1 MNMQHQ
7 KGQSLERPPRRRA
20 ADATRIA
27 GHPAEPAM
35 CTSFACRTPS
45 AWPLGGSPTTKDGL
59 RVGRRLEPMTDQLT
73 LMLLFGAGTL
83 AGAMNAVA
91 GGGTFVV
98 LPVLVLAG
106 LSPTVAN
113 ASTTVALFPGTLAS
127 AWAYRDDVEQLEHA
141 RGWTLFALS
150 VTGGL
155 AGALLLLFTPERA
168 FSAIIPW
175 LLMLATITFA
185 IGPRGAT
192 GLRRLGLH
200 FGVRSIYAAQL
211 VLGIYG
217 GYFGGAVGLMM
228 LSVWS
233 LASTADLRALT
244 PLRTIM
250 VAATNGTAVFCF
262 AAAGTV
268 GWRQCLV
275 VMAGGIVG
283 GYAGARVASSLPNSV
298 LRALILAI
306 SVITTL
312 VFFTRTYLP

>member
-1 MNMQHQ
+1 M
-7 KGQSLERPPRRRA
+7 
-20 ADATRIA
+20 
-27 GHPAEPAM
+27 
-35 CTSFACRTPS
+35 
-45 AWPLGGSPTTKDGL
+45 
-59 RVGRRLEPMTDQLT
+59 
-73 LMLLFGAGTL
+73 L

-98 LPVLVLAG
+98 LPVLVMSG

-127 AWAYRDDVEQLEHA
+127 AWAYRNDVKQLEHT
-141 RGWTLFALS
+141 RGWTLLALS
-150 VTGGL
+150 VAGGL

-168 FSAIIPW
+168 FTAIVPW
-175 LLMLATITFA
+175 LLLVATITFA

-192 GLRRLGLH
+192 GLRRLRLH
-200 FGVRSIYAAQL
+200 FGVRSLYAAQL
-211 VLGIYG
+211 ILGVYG

-228 LSVWS
+228 LAVWS
-233 LASTADLRALT
+233 LASTVELRVLT

-250 VAATNGTAVFCF
+250 VAATNGTAVLCF

-268 GWRQCLV
+268 GWRQCLI

-283 GYAGARVASSLPNSV
+283 GYAGARVAWRLPNAV

-306 SVITTL
+306 STITTL
-312 VFFTRTYLP
+312 VFFARAYLS